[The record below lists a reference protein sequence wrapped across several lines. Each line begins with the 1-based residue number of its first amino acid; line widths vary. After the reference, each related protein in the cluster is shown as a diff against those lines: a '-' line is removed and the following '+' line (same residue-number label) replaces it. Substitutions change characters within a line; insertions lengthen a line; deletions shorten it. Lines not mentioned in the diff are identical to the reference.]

1 MQLHGSVPAPFIM
14 TGHMIQAQKMKK
26 LEIIIPDRHL
36 KEVNDLLKAA
46 NVGGM
51 SYYRIEGRGKFK
63 PSSISVG
70 RGTKHYTPEFIPRLK
85 VEVIVTDNQVQ
96 DLINRLL
103 ESLGGQSPGGKVF
116 VTDIPLAADL
126 TTKQVGES
134 AI

>member
-1 MQLHGSVPAPFIM
+1 
-14 TGHMIQAQKMKK
+14 MKK
-26 LEIIIPDRHL
+26 LEIVIPDRHQ
-36 KEVNDLLKAA
+36 KEVKNVLKAA

-51 SYYRIEGRGKFK
+51 SYYRTEGRGKVK
-63 PSSISVG
+63 PSAISVG

-85 VEVIVTDNQVQ
+85 LEVKVTDNQVQ

-126 TTKQVGES
+126 ATKQVCES